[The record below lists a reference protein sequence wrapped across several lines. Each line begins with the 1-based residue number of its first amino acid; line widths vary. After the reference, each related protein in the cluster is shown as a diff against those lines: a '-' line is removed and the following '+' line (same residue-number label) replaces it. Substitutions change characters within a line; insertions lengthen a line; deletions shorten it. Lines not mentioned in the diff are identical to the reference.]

1 LNFTACEAMQNVG
14 NYWHMLPEASQARKA
29 IWDAVNPHTGKKRI
43 DEAFPQE
50 IRKRTNNQEMLIE
63 FVNGSTWQVLGS
75 DNYNSQVGSTPR
87 GIVFSEWALA
97 DPNAWAYMRPI
108 LAENGGW
115 ALFITTPRGRN
126 HAKRMYDA
134 AKRAMEEDGSWF
146 CEVLTADDTTVFSP
160 ETLANEKKELIAE
173 MGEDEGLSKYEQE
186 YFCSFDAALPGA
198 YYGKEMNKAEL
209 DKRIGKVP
217 YVPGK
222 PVFPVFDFGRGLS
235 NSTAIWFVQLVGAE
249 VRLIDYEEG
258 NSGDIAHYGKLIKE
272 KDYMIGKLILPHD
285 GKDKRLG
292 TGLSYEEQFQG
303 MGFETECLP
312 RPESVLSHITLTR
325 ALIAQCF
332 FDKDKCER
340 GIDCLRN
347 YHREWDEVAKVFKPN
362 PKHNWASHGS
372 DAFRY
377 IAQARE
383 LGVLAVFKNSG
394 PIKVNIGSIC

>member
-1 LNFTACEAMQNVG
+1 MQRVG
-14 NYWHMLPEASQARKA
+14 NYWHMLPEAAQARKA

-43 DEAFPQE
+43 DEAFPKE
-50 IRKRTNNQEMLIE
+50 IRKRTNNQEMFIE

-75 DNYNSQVGSTPR
+75 DNFNSQVGSTPR

-126 HAKRMYDA
+126 HAKRMFDA
-134 AKRAMEEDGSWF
+134 AMKAMNEDGSWF
-146 CEVLTADDTTVFSP
+146 CQKLTADDTNVFTA
-160 ETLANEKKELIAE
+160 ETLATEERELIAE
-173 MGEDEGLSKYEQE
+173 MGEDEGKAKMEQE
-186 YFCSFDAALPGA
+186 YRCSFDAALPGA
-198 YYGKEMNKAEL
+198 YYGKEMNLAEQTN
-209 DKRIGKVP
+209 RIGKVP
-217 YVPGK
+217 YVKGI

-235 NSTAIWFVQLVGAE
+235 NSTAIWFVQIVGAE

-258 NSGDIAHYGKLIKE
+258 NSGDIEHYGKLIKE
-272 KDYMIGKLILPHD
+272 KGFLIGKLVIPHD

-292 TGLSYEEQFQG
+292 TGLSYQEQFEN
-303 MGFETECLP
+303 MGFEVEVLP
-312 RPESVLSHITLTR
+312 RPENVLSHINLTR
-325 ALIAQCF
+325 NLIGQSF
-332 FDKDKCER
+332 FDKDNCER

-347 YHREWDEVAKVFKPN
+347 YHREWDEVAKVFKQN

-372 DAFRY
+372 DAYRY

-383 LGVLAVFKNSG
+383 LGLLTVMKDSG